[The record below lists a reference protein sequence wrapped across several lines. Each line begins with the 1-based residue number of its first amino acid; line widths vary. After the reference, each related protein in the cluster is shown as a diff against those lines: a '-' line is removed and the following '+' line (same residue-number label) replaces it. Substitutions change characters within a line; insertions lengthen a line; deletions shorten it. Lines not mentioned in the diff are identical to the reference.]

1 MTPPARH
8 ELRLPSGETLVFD
21 WAPPAAGSDVAVF
34 VHGLGSHRR
43 GDKALHFAERFA
55 AIGWGFLAL
64 DLRGH
69 GESGGSIEQLSLS
82 RCLED
87 LHAVLSWLAES
98 WPAEPSH
105 GGQPH
110 GGQPHGGPPPPRL
123 LIGSSMG
130 GAVAAW
136 YQLRHPHPARHVALI
151 APSLRFPARYTELP
165 APDLAEWRRTGTRRF
180 ASEWIDLRIGYG
192 LVADAAQY
200 PYEALLAGY
209 AAPTLILHGLLDVA
223 VPWRESVVF
232 LEEAAC
238 PDVDVVLVKQGD
250 HRLTAHKG
258 FLFDTIAAWLRQ
270 RGVLPRA

>member
-8 ELRLPSGETLVFD
+8 EVRLPSGEALVFD
-21 WAPPAAGSDVAVF
+21 WTPPAAGRAVAVF

-55 AIGWGFLAL
+55 WIGWGFLAL

-87 LHAVLSWLAES
+87 LHAALGWLAAQPS
-98 WPAEPSH
+98 GPQPAAPPAAPPAEPWTA
-105 GGQPH
+105 
-110 GGQPHGGPPPPRL
+110 RL

-136 YQLRHPHPARHVALI
+136 YQVRHPEPGRHVALI
-151 APSLRFPARYTELP
+151 APSLRFPARFAELP
-165 APDLAEWRRTGTRRF
+165 APELAEWQRSGFRRF
-180 ASEWIDLRIGYG
+180 ASEWIDLRLGYG
-192 LVADAAQY
+192 LVADAARY
-200 PYEALLAGY
+200 PYAELLARY
-209 AAPTLILHGLLDVA
+209 VAPTLVLHGLQDVA
-223 VPWRESVVF
+223 VPWRESVDF
-232 LEEAAC
+232 LERAAC

-258 FLFDTIAAWLRQ
+258 YLFDVIAAWLRQ
-270 RGVLPRA
+270 RGVLPPA

>member
-87 LHAVLSWLAES
+87 LHAALSWLPSA
-98 WPAEPSH
+98 PA
-105 GGQPH
+105 
-110 GGQPHGGPPPPRL
+110 PRL

-136 YQLRHPHPARHVALI
+136 YQLRHPHPGRHVALI

-165 APDLAEWRRTGTRRF
+165 APELAEWRRAGIRRF

-200 PYEALLAGY
+200 PYEALLSGY
-209 AAPTLILHGLLDVA
+209 AAPTLILHGVQDVA
-223 VPWRESVVF
+223 VPWRESVAF
-232 LEEAAC
+232 LEQAAC

-250 HRLTAHKG
+250 HRLTAHKA
-258 FLFDTIAAWLRQ
+258 FLFDAIAAWLRQ
-270 RGVLPRA
+270 RGVLPPA